1 VDGYLSGLSALLLLG
16 ILLSCHYLA
25 FAKPARSRF
34 ARNLQ
39 RATKLRLLGVAGL
52 SPIALELNL
61 QQDFTL
67 ASLVANQILIYL
79 LGSSCLEVAWLY
91 QPRPGGRD
99 WRNAARGLLLL
110 LLLGQAALTRPNY
123 RELVAALLATAIVA
137 RVGVKIHGKIFRDWK
152 PQSLWLQS
160 VQSRLAS
167 YALVLCLAASGFY
180 LLRAWTVVPV
190 TSGQIQGVR
199 EILVFIG
206 LLAMVELGAGTL
218 EHVLQRR
225 HRSAEVAALAT
236 DGLRAI
242 AYVVIALMTASRL
255 FHRDLSS
262 MALSSA
268 FFSLGLGL
276 ALKPTMGNLVAG
288 LVLRISRDFEIG
300 DFIQVDDLYG
310 KVTHIDWRSI
320 GITTI
325 ENDLVALPHSRVAR
339 SRLIN
344 YSLPSPQHACYLDL
358 KLSAQIPPGRVR
370 RELLEIVEKIP
381 EVAQFPESEVYLM
394 DIRDGACHYRIR
406 WWLEDIVD
414 RPLFE
419 STVLRQLTYGLMR
432 KDLRPLLP
440 LRLWQGLVPQANPQ
454 RPTGQDRIGIEGH

>member
-1 VDGYLSGLSALLLLG
+1 MNSYLSGLSALLLFC
-16 ILLSCHYLA
+16 IALSCHYLA
-25 FAKPARSRF
+25 FARPSHGRFGRS
-34 ARNLQ
+34 LQ
-39 RATKLRLLGVAGL
+39 KSTKVRMLGVASL
-52 SPIALELNL
+52 SPVALYLNL
-61 QQDFTL
+61 DPAASPL
-67 ASLVANQILIYL
+67 SSLVANQIVIYL
-79 LGSSCLEVAWLY
+79 VGSCFIEVGWLY
-91 QPRPGGRD
+91 RVRLGGRD
-99 WRNAARGLLLL
+99 WRNPARGLLLL
-110 LLLGQAALTRPNY
+110 LLLGQAALTEPNY
-123 RELVAALLATAIVA
+123 RDLMTALSATAVVA
-137 RVGVKIHGKIFRDWK
+137 WAGVKVHTRLFRDWK
-152 PQSLWLQS
+152 PQSPWLQS
-160 VQSRLAS
+160 VQARLSS
-167 YALVLCLAASGFY
+167 YALLLGLAASGYY

-190 TSGQIQGVR
+190 TSSQMQGAR

-218 EHVLQRR
+218 EHVLQKQ

-236 DGLRAI
+236 DGLRAF
-242 AYVVIALMTASRL
+242 AYVIIALVTASRL
-255 FHRDLSS
+255 IQRDLSS

-288 LVLRISRDFEIG
+288 LVLRVSRDFEIG

-325 ENDLVALPHSRVAR
+325 EKDLVALPHSRVAR
-339 SRLIN
+339 SHLIN

-358 KLSAQIPPGRVR
+358 RLSAQIPPGRVR
-370 RELLEIVEKIP
+370 REILEIVDKIP
-381 EVAQFPESEVYLM
+381 EVARFPESEVYLM

-419 STVLRQLTYGLMR
+419 STVMRQLTYGLMR

-440 LRLWQGLVPQANPQ
+440 LRLWQQASVSQANPQ
-454 RPTGQDRIGIEGH
+454 STTG